1 MPLLL
6 LLTAGLA
13 VEPVHAALEVPEDL
27 APLTGSGRV
36 TAMPQFE
43 LQVSGDGQSE
53 LVLGINTFTK
63 QQLLQFANA
72 LPDFLEG
79 AVNLSEGQTLVLR
92 QAGIS
97 GYVALSAVYDAER
110 ATIRYTLTF
119 QAEAPAS
126 VANVAAV
133 QGLGFEIVNMVLTR
147 E

>member
-79 AVNLSEGQTLVLR
+79 AVNLSEGQSLLR
-92 QAGIS
+92 LLTWPCRVATSLSRSCSRWLGPQAVITS
-97 GYVALSAVYDAER
+97 RSASTGTMD
-110 ATIRYTLTF
+110 L
-119 QAEAPAS
+119 
-126 VANVAAV
+126 N
-133 QGLGFEIVNMVLTR
+133 GFTR
-147 E
+147 TSTTVMA